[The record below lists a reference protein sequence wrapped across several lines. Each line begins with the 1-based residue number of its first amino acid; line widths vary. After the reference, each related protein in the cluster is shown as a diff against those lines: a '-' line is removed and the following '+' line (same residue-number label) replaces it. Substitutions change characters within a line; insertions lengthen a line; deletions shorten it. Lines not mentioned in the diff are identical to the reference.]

1 MTPPP
6 GSAGA
11 GSIVSSFR
19 AVQRRGAM
27 NRRQFV
33 QDLAVLGVAAGMA
46 PRATMAADEEPS
58 SRRLPRWRGFNLQG
72 NFGWPG
78 RPYDGPAFE
87 EKDFEMMAEWGFD
100 FARLPLWYWTWGS
113 RDDWSVVRE
122 EPLKQIDRAV
132 ELGRQYGIH
141 VNINF
146 HRIPGYCING
156 REMEPA
162 DLFSGRKAERD
173 RALAAAVFHWKT
185 FAARYKGIPSR
196 GLSFDLI
203 NEPPWVKPYEGYL
216 FERYDEIVRALVAGI
231 READPSRL
239 VIADG
244 LDLGQ
249 TPVMEIVDAGV
260 AQSTRGYL
268 PKAVSH
274 HTATW
279 VPKEEFESFAVPTW
293 PLKDDKGT
301 TWDKERLR
309 QKLIEPWQRLAEKG
323 VGVHVGEWGCYSK
336 TPHAVAL
343 AWMGDYLAL
352 WKEAGWGWAL
362 WNLRGDFGILDSNRA
377 DVQYEDY
384 KGHKLD
390 RKMLELLRSS

>member
-1 MTPPP
+1 MK
-6 GSAGA
+6 
-11 GSIVSSFR
+11 
-19 AVQRRGAM
+19 RRRFIR
-27 NRRQFV
+27 N
-33 QDLAVLGVAAGMA
+33 
-46 PRATMAADEEPS
+46 MAALGALAPAAARAAPATDDEPMA
-58 SRRLPRWRGFNLQG
+58 RRIPRWRGFNLQG
-72 NFGWPG
+72 RFGTPE
-78 RPYDGPAFE
+78 RPHDGPAFE
-87 EKDFEMMAEWGFD
+87 ESDFATMAGWGFD
-100 FARLPLWYWTWGS
+100 FARLPLWYGVWGS

-132 ELGRQYGIH
+132 DLGRKHGIH
-141 VNINF
+141 VNISF

-156 REMEPA
+156 RELEPA

-185 FAARYKGIPSR
+185 FAARYEGIPSR
-196 GLSFDLI
+196 QLSFDLI

-216 FERYDEIVRALVAGI
+216 FERYDEVVRALVAAI
-231 READPSRL
+231 RESDPARL
-239 VIADG
+239 VFADG

-249 TPVMEIVDAGV
+249 TPVLEIADVGV
-260 AQSTRGYL
+260 VQSTRGYL

-274 HTATW
+274 YKATW
-279 VPKEEFESFAVPTW
+279 VPKEEFESFAVPPW

-309 QKLIEPWQRLAEKG
+309 KVLIEPWQRLAEKG
-323 VGVHVGEWGCYSK
+323 VAVHVGEWGCYSK
-336 TPHAVAL
+336 TPHEVAL
-343 AWMGDYLAL
+343 AWMADYLSL

-362 WNLRGDFGILDSNRA
+362 WNLRGDFGVLDSNRA
-377 DVQYEDY
+377 DVRYEDY